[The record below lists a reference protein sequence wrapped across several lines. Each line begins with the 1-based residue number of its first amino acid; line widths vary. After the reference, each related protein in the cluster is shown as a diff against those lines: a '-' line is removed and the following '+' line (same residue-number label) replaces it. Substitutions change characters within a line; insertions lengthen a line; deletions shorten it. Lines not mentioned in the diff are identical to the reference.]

1 MTQDFEYISYNETD
15 RIAMLESRAAE
26 LERRLLEVTP
36 PGGMPRWEANTGEE
50 GRSVEEEV
58 PPPVDAVSDG
68 GSPGA
73 DDRTEALIN
82 RGRQRAKQP
91 RTRWLRA
98 HWRAAGLG
106 AAVLLLAIGLL
117 ALVLPGGGASWPAS
131 VAQVQAEITQ
141 ACQNPNEPAE
151 PSQVNFACAKSTQSI
166 LWVFSLL
173 TSGDNPNFVDPPTG
187 RKGLEPIQP
196 NQGGDIAWSLN
207 LHHPYDP
214 ANPIDSLQV
223 AARAINNIIGGATLT
238 SSSGTPLVEPGLE
251 SKAANCQRYTG
262 SAQIVTKQGF
272 PARCAEPVASQPGQ
286 AALVSDV
293 FQQWMGGTP
302 TQIAAQAGVLFENAD
317 NPGNPRVQAILAGLT
332 GAGVLSGALNLF

>member
-50 GRSVEEEV
+50 GRPAEEV
-58 PPPVDAVSDG
+58 PPPVEDDSGG

-82 RGRQRAKQP
+82 RGRQRARQP

-106 AAVLLLAIGLL
+106 AAALLLAIGLL
-117 ALVLPGGGASWPAS
+117 ALLLPGGGASWPAS

-173 TSGDNPNFVDPPTG
+173 TSGDNPSFVDPPTG

-262 SAQIVTKQGF
+262 SAQVVTKQGF
-272 PARCAEPVASQPGQ
+272 PARCAKPVTSQPGQ

-302 TQIAAQAGVLFENAD
+302 TQIAAQAGVLFQNAD

-332 GAGVLSGALNLF
+332 GAGVLSGAFHLF